1 VKKLPAIQFY
11 TGDWLKDPRLS
22 MCSAMTRGIWIDF
35 LCAMH
40 ELDRVG
46 ELRGTPDQLARV
58 ARCSPV
64 EIVQAL
70 DELSAS
76 AAAEVLQRNG
86 VYTVTNRRMRREYL
100 ERKASNERVAN
111 FRKNKNV
118 TNGNEN
124 VIDGE
129 RVESV
134 DVRGQLTNGNGNV
147 TSYSSSSSSNVLHS
161 GSSNSSRANG
171 SSGKPPPAAAVINSP
186 KNGQWLELDAAEKLM
201 SKKEFVEHLQTLH
214 PTKNVRAIGKK
225 LKEFCERHGKAF
237 ALERLKGW
245 TVGEAETFTDD
256 EFLAAFGDAETNVPA
271 WQKAVNDCRLCDEK
285 GLVRRNGR
293 LTPCEHKQVKR

>member
-1 VKKLPAIQFY
+1 
-11 TGDWLKDPRLS
+11 

-64 EIVQAL
+64 EVVQAL

-76 AAAEVLQRNG
+76 NAAEVAQRNG

-118 TNGNEN
+118 TNGNGN
-124 VIDGE
+124 VIEGE
-129 RVESV
+129 IVESIELK
-134 DVRGQLTNGNGNV
+134 GQLTNGNGNV

-161 GSSNSSRANG
+161 GSSYNPSRANG
-171 SSGKPPPAAAVINSP
+171 TNGKPPPAASENISP
-186 KNGQWLELDAAEKLM
+186 KNGQWIELDDAEKLM
-201 SKKEFVEHLQTLH
+201 SKREFVEHLQRLF

-225 LKEFCERHGKAF
+225 LKEFCDRHGKTF

-245 TVGEAETFTDD
+245 TAGEAETFTDA
-256 EFLAAFGDAETNVPA
+256 EFLAAFGEEPNPAKIDENEFFKNKYGGKSNAEKTEV
-271 WQKAVNDCRLCDEK
+271 E
-285 GLVRRNGR
+285 
-293 LTPCEHKQVKR
+293 